1 MNPLSRIG
9 EAGPWTD
16 PDREALDGIERV
28 ETVRELVR
36 GKPLLLSAAHIDEI
50 LARNQ
55 RHKADVHRAARSL
68 HAGVTSTLRMRNA

>member
-1 MNPLSRIG
+1 
-9 EAGPWTD
+9 
-16 PDREALDGIERV
+16 
-28 ETVRELVR
+28 
-36 GKPLLLSAAHIDEI
+36 LLSAAHIDEI